1 MKALIPVAGI
11 GAKLRP
17 HTYTQTRALVPIAG
31 KPILAHIVDTL
42 IAGGIKEFVFI
53 TGYLGSKTELFLKK
67 HYQNS
72 DISISFVRQ
81 EPREGIGHALWCA
94 REHLNENEEI
104 VIMLGDTILNL
115 DLKQFLQQEH
125 SVVGTHKVDTPSN
138 FGVVEVNEEGFV
150 KKLVE
155 KPKIPKSNLAMVG
168 IYKIANP
175 LLLKEGITYITNN
188 QVKTHGEY
196 QLTDIL
202 TYMIENGEQI
212 KTFHVD
218 NWYDCGK
225 KESLLEA
232 NAILLG
238 KPEFKQKLQK
248 RFPGTVIIPPVSF
261 GENCTI
267 NNAIIGPNVA
277 VGDNTKINYSI
288 VKNSI
293 IGSYTEVQSTVLN
306 NSIIGSDTTLK
317 GLSQSLNIGDNA
329 EINFYDK

>member
-175 LLLKEGITYITNN
+175 PAAKGRDYLYN
-188 QVKTHGEY
+188 
-196 QLTDIL
+196 
-202 TYMIENGEQI
+202 
-212 KTFHVD
+212 
-218 NWYDCGK
+218 
-225 KESLLEA
+225 
-232 NAILLG
+232 
-238 KPEFKQKLQK
+238 KQ
-248 RFPGTVIIPPVSF
+248 P
-261 GENCTI
+261 GENTWRVPTYRYI
-267 NNAIIGPNVA
+267 DLHDRERGAN
-277 VGDNTKINYSI
+277 
-288 VKNSI
+288 KN
-293 IGSYTEVQSTVLN
+293 
-306 NSIIGSDTTLK
+306 
-317 GLSQSLNIGDNA
+317 LSRGQLV
-329 EINFYDK
+329 

>member
-42 IAGGIKEFVFI
+42 ISGGIKEYVFI
-53 TGYLGSKTELFLKK
+53 TGYLGSKTEMFLKQ
-67 HYQNS
+67 HYRDS

-94 REHLNENEEI
+94 REHLKENEEV

-115 DLKQFLQQEH
+115 DLKQFLQQPH
-125 SVVGTHKVDTPSN
+125 SVLGTHRVDTPGN
-138 FGVVEVNEEGFV
+138 FGVVEVNGEGFV
-150 KKLVE
+150 TKLVE

-175 LLLKEGITYITNN
+175 MLLKEGIAYITSN

-202 TYMIENGEQI
+202 TYMIEHGEPI
-212 KTFHVD
+212 KTFNVD

-261 GENCTI
+261 GEGCAI

-277 VGDNTKINYSI
+277 IGDNTTITYSI

-293 IGSYTEVQSTVLN
+293 IGSYTNVKSSVLN
-306 NSIIGSDTTLK
+306 NSVIGSDTTLK